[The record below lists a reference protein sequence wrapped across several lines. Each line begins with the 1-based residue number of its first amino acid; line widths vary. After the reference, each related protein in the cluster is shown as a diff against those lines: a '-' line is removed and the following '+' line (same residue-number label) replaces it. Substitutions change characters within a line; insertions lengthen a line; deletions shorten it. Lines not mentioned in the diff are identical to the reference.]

1 MREISP
7 EENCP
12 PIYYLVESKVCL
24 DSRTEFKSQLQ
35 DGEPFGSEFIG
46 ASKEECQN
54 WARSNWD
61 DVNFIS
67 KNIIAIADERSARDG
82 TLLLS
87 YYCSI
92 GEDAQLELEGWGPL
106 PPKND
111 TWYDF
116 RIESVGSDDLHTDLF
131 LAPIETAYPTY
142 FGRPEKF
149 TNEAGVFDVFKA
161 NNHVAGMDSEQ
172 EDEL

>member
-7 EENCP
+7 EDSCP

-24 DSRTEFKSQLQ
+24 DRSTGFKSQLQ

-46 ASKEECQN
+46 ASKEECQS
-54 WARSNWD
+54 WAKSNWN

-87 YYCSI
+87 YYCSTS
-92 GEDAQLELEGWGPL
+92 ENAQLEFKGWGPL
-106 PPKND
+106 PPKSD

-116 RIESVGSDDLHTDLF
+116 RIEPVGSDDLHTDLF
-131 LAPIETAYPTY
+131 FAPIETAYPTY
-142 FGRPEKF
+142 FGHPEKF
-149 TNEAGVFDVFKA
+149 TNKTGVFDVFKA
-161 NNHVAGMDSEQ
+161 NKYVAGMDSEQ

>member
-1 MREISP
+1 
-7 EENCP
+7 
-12 PIYYLVESKVCL
+12 
-24 DSRTEFKSQLQ
+24 
-35 DGEPFGSEFIG
+35 
-46 ASKEECQN
+46 
-54 WARSNWD
+54 
-61 DVNFIS
+61 
-67 KNIIAIADERSARDG
+67 
-82 TLLLS
+82 
-87 YYCSI
+87 
-92 GEDAQLELEGWGPL
+92 LELEGWGPL

-131 LAPIETAYPTY
+131 SAPIETAYPTY